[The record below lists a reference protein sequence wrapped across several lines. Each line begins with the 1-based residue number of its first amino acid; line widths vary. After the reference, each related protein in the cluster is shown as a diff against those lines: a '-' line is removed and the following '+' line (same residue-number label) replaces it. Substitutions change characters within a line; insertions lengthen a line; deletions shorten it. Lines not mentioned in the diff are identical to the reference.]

1 MQINIASYVVFGAT
15 GSVDH
20 EATLAK
26 FAGDLARYEA
36 ERETECAT
44 IGAAV
49 HALFDQHIGKRI
61 PMPFLQGE
69 VLKALNAQPENY
81 KVLTE
86 KVTDYVRTSPEFDTA
101 KGKGGGVGRVSDLP
115 AK

>member
-1 MQINIASYVVFGAT
+1 MNINIASYVVFGSN

-26 FAGDLARYEA
+26 FSGDLSRYEA
-36 ERETECAT
+36 EREVESTT

-49 HALFDQHIGKRI
+49 HALFDKHIGKRI
-61 PMPFLQGE
+61 PMPFVQGE

-101 KGKGGGVGRVSDLP
+101 KGKGGGCGRLSDLP